1 MLQTADGVAQ
11 VKKIMDVLEFFQCP
25 FVSQECITVV
35 KASKAA

>member
-25 FVSQECITVV
+25 FVSQECIIVV
-35 KASKAA
+35 KASIAA